1 MSITQ
6 TAPTT
11 SALSPPTDG
20 AGDPGPVEVVFPAGL
35 PGFPSATRFVLETM
49 GTTLDPFCRMRCAEP
64 AELCFTVVP
73 PGLLFEDYTVT
84 IDEES
89 AERLGLRSPDD
100 AVVLAIVTLAVAPD
114 PPKVNLLGPL
124 VINRSTRS
132 AAQVVQHGSTYGVA
146 VPLSGAGGRSAS

>member
-49 GTTLDPFCRMRCAEP
+49 GTTLDPFCRMRCLDP
-64 AELCFTVVP
+64 PDLCFTVVP
-73 PGLLFEDYTVT
+73 PGLLFEDYAVT
-84 IDEES
+84 IDEQQAKRLDLRS
-89 AERLGLRSPDD
+89 AED
-100 AVVLAIVTLAVAPD
+100 AVILAIVTLAVAPE

-124 VINRSTRS
+124 VLNRATHV
-132 AAQVVQHGSTYGVA
+132 AAQVVQHGSNYGVA
-146 VPLSGAGGRSAS
+146 VPVPSPS